1 MELVELAD
9 ETLTPTR
16 ITGTRA
22 PDTLRE
28 GEADMEMPKNL
39 MNPSLEE
46 LRHQAVKTGQHPRT
60 RIVMMAKIAMAWAVL
75 EVEEKYDLTAI
86 ELVQC
91 LADVMQRSMKYPL
104 RVERHGDP
112 EYPADAPPASKR
124 KKAVRS

>member
-1 MELVELAD
+1 MD
-9 ETLTPTR
+9 SQETIDTVSAVNPRTR
-16 ITGTRA
+16 GDA
-22 PDTLRE
+22 
-28 GEADMEMPKNL
+28 GEADMAMPKRPEDL
-39 MNPSLEE
+39 VNPHLEE
-46 LRHQAVKTGQHPRT
+46 LRRQAVENGQHPRT

-104 RVERHGDP
+104 RVERHGNS